1 MGADLKKFNSVQ
13 KDMEASQKLLEDKIL
28 AVSAASEETG
38 NCVSVVKE
46 EVLQVKSDIS
56 KIASFNFDVSSSEL
70 EELGIQKTPLTNVD
84 FFLSQLLIIFLTT
97 NKLKSFAKDIQM
109 ALLDVDRNVQATK
122 IMVEEASSNVFSL
135 RESVESLQREQLEL
149 KQTIQDT
156 SRDLTSHREGSDQKF
171 SHLNEFVAGELKSV
185 ESKIES
191 LRGVCS
197 NESIVRHL
205 VSAIENTN
213 AELKAQ
219 QNFQKVFVENSRA
232 EMLALHSKVEGLL
245 KDKHTDKPAA
255 VQNFTTTIATMPS
268 ELDAMRFSMDQTRK
282 EIHSVSL
289 KQKRVEEILGQKAD
303 LKYAHTPLNCF
314 QCQHFA

>member
-1 MGADLKKFNSVQ
+1 
-13 KDMEASQKLLEDKIL
+13 
-28 AVSAASEETG
+28 
-38 NCVSVVKE
+38 
-46 EVLQVKSDIS
+46 
-56 KIASFNFDVSSSEL
+56 
-70 EELGIQKTPLTNVD
+70 
-84 FFLSQLLIIFLTT
+84 
-97 NKLKSFAKDIQM
+97 
-109 ALLDVDRNVQATK
+109 
-122 IMVEEASSNVFSL
+122 
-135 RESVESLQREQLEL
+135 
-149 KQTIQDT
+149 
-156 SRDLTSHREGSDQKF
+156 
-171 SHLNEFVAGELKSV
+171 LNEFVAGELKSV

-245 KDKHTDKPAA
+245 KDKHNDKPA

-268 ELDAMRFSMDQTRK
+268 ELDAMRFSMDQARK

-314 QCQHFA
+314 QYQHFA